1 MPATVTRRS
10 LGALLVL
17 SLPAPAIAKPDLN
30 ADPIFAAIEAHRE
43 AVREEAS
50 AVSALERA
58 SRLCLS
64 RTGELRSERKRLRK
78 LRHSKRRDLRR
89 TTPTTAAGF
98 RALAA
103 YHETLIPDPDPD
115 DVAGQCQR
123 DMEAACARASSAA

>member
-1 MPATVTRRS
+1 MHATVTRRS
-10 LGALLVL
+10 LGALLGL
-17 SLPAPAIAKPDLN
+17 GLPAPAIALVPP
-30 ADPIFAAIEAHRE
+30 DPIFAAIEAHRE
-43 AVREEAS
+43 ALREEAS

-78 LRHSKRRDLRR
+78 LRHSKRRELRR

-103 YHETLIPDPDPD
+103 YHASLIPDPDPD
-115 DVAGQCQR
+115 DVAGQCRR
-123 DMEAACARASSAA
+123 DMEAACARATG